1 MKCTDSVHFT
11 PQNGCVPQDRRD
23 DPPQCILRK
32 VIDFFTTEDVA
43 SDPRYVIRTLSEA
56 LDLVAS

>member
-1 MKCTDSVHFT
+1 MHFT

-56 LDLVAS
+56 LDPVAS